1 MPFHR
6 LATLVS
12 IFAALLVAP
21 LASATELKPF
31 QAVYE
36 ARYGALEVTATRSL
50 SGKAGNWR
58 LDFQADSFFAD
69 INEYS
74 RFLNR
79 DGQLSPMHYEYRRTG
94 LGRDRHTSLNFEPA
108 EKRVVNL
115 TNAKRTLENAP
126 EKIQDKIS
134 YQLQLALDV
143 AAGKEDLEY
152 VVTDGK
158 KLREY
163 RFRIAGE
170 ETLKTPLGAVK
181 AIKVQRVREEDDDRE
196 TNIWFAPAWDYAL
209 VKLEQEEDGETYQI
223 SLTEL
228 IIDGKNIDTP

>member
-1 MPFHR
+1 MPFRR

-12 IFAALLVAP
+12 IFATLLLTP
-21 LASATELKPF
+21 LVSATELKPF
-31 QAVYE
+31 RAVYE
-36 ARYGALEVTATRSL
+36 ARYGSFEVTATRSL

-74 RFLNR
+74 RFLKQN
-79 DGQLSPMHYEYRRTG
+79 GQLSPLHYEYRRTG
-94 LGRDRHTSLNFEPA
+94 LGRNRHTSLNFEPG

-115 TNAKRTLENAP
+115 TNTDRTLENAP

-143 AAGKEDLEY
+143 AAGKKDLQY

-163 RFRIAGE
+163 RFKIAGK
-170 ETLKTPLGAVK
+170 ETLKTPLGEVETV
-181 AIKVQRVREEDDDRE
+181 KVQRVREDDDRE
-196 TNIWFAPAWDYAL
+196 TNIWFAPGWNYAL
-209 VKLEQEEDGETYQI
+209 VKLQQEEDGETYQI
-223 SLTEL
+223 ALTEL
-228 IIDGKNIDTP
+228 IIDGKSINTP